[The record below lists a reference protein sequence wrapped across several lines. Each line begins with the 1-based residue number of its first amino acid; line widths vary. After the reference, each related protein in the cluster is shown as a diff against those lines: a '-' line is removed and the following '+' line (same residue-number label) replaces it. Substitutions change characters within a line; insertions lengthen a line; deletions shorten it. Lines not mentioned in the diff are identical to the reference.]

1 MGRKIVA
8 YGGYYESFMKTL
20 SSNERRKILKAL
32 LLFSEEEKI
41 PYHYIKYIR
50 DSIFEFIV
58 SYGNSEFRI
67 FFIYDG
73 NTIVV
78 LLNCFKKKTQKT
90 PQNEIE
96 KATRLKNE
104 YYERKED

>member
-41 PYHYIKYIR
+41 DYHYIKYIR
-50 DSIFEFIV
+50 DSIFEFRV

-96 KATRLKNE
+96 KAIRLKNE